1 MYRELKIVVSV
12 FLLFIIYG
20 LSSFFSLGAFVTPY
34 FFSKLILVIVSL
46 LFFLLNFRVKKS
58 YFLFFAF
65 INMVCFAL
73 IDDFTVQFLSER
85 FQLAFLLP
93 FVNSLGFAYFSF
105 GVFVGFYSLAMVF
118 FHQAIQKKW
127 LIISLILLFMATILL
142 FIVKVP
148 YLQEI
153 IFGTYL
159 LVFFIAVN
167 RFNLLEKN
175 VLTILS
181 SLFLLQFLLEI
192 FKYLL

>member
-46 LFFLLNFRVKKS
+46 LFFLLNFRVKQS

-65 INMVCFAL
+65 ITMVCLAL
-73 IDDFTVQFLSER
+73 IDDFTVQFLSDR

-105 GVFVGFYSLAMVF
+105 GFFVGFYTLSMVL
-118 FHQAIQKKW
+118 FHQGIQRKW
-127 LIISLILLFMATILL
+127 LTISLILLFTATILL

-181 SLFLLQFLLEI
+181 SLFLLQFLVEI
-192 FKYLL
+192 FKYLV

>member
-1 MYRELKIVVSV
+1 MDRELKIVVSV

-46 LFFLLNFRVKKS
+46 LFFLLNFRVKQS

-65 INMVCFAL
+65 ITMVCLAL
-73 IDDFTVQFLSER
+73 IDDFTVNFISER
-85 FQLAFLLP
+85 FQLDFLLP

-105 GVFVGFYSLAMVF
+105 GVFVGFYALAMVI

-127 LIISLILLFMATILL
+127 LSISLILLFMATILL

-159 LVFFIAVN
+159 LIFFIAVN

-175 VLTILS
+175 VLTSLS

-192 FKYLL
+192 FKYLV

>member
-65 INMVCFAL
+65 INMVCLAL

-105 GVFVGFYSLAMVF
+105 GVFVGFYSLALVF
-118 FHQAIQKKW
+118 FDQAIQKKW
-127 LIISLILLFMATILL
+127 LTISLILLFMATILL